1 MIMKKITGVIP
12 AFISP
17 FTESGIDVAAAK
29 AHAKRLVEKGADGL
43 YVGGSTGEM
52 IFMSVSE
59 RKTLLEAVVEAV
71 PEGFPIIA
79 HVGAA
84 SPADAFELAK
94 HADKSGAAAI
104 SSVAPFYY
112 KYTYAEVKK
121 YYEKLSGMTS
131 IPTVVYNVP
140 NLSGAALS
148 GGQLGELMAMENVSG
163 MKFTSSDYYTFERL
177 RHAFPDKALYNGCD
191 EMLCAGLAMG
201 ADGGIGTTY
210 NLMIDRFVKIYKF
223 FKEGKVAEAFEV
235 QKGVN
240 DVVEE
245 LFKYSLLPAVKY
257 LVKLT
262 GCDCGECR
270 DPFIPLTDAEK
281 QTLASAVKGKLSWDI

>member
-1 MIMKKITGVIP
+1 MKKITGVIP

-17 FTESGIDVAAAK
+17 FTENGIDTNAAQ
-29 AHAKRLVEKGADGL
+29 AHAKRLVEKGATGL

-59 RKTLLEAVVEAV
+59 RKTLLEAVVDAV
-71 PEGFPIIA
+71 PKDFPIIA

-84 SPADAFELAK
+84 NPADAFDMAK
-94 HADKSGAAAI
+94 HADKAGAAAI

-112 KYTYAEVKK
+112 KYTYAEIKK
-121 YYEKLSGMTS
+121 YYQKLSGSIS
-131 IPTVVYNVP
+131 IPTIVYNVP

-148 GGQLGELMAMENVSG
+148 GGQLGELMNMENVSG

-177 RHAFPDKALYNGCD
+177 RSAFPDKALYNGCD

-210 NLMIDRFVKIYKF
+210 NIMIDKFVKIYELF
-223 FKEGKVAEAFEV
+223 GKGMVKEAFAV
-235 QKGVN
+235 QNGVN
-240 DVVEE
+240 DVVEQ

-262 GCDCGECR
+262 GCDCGVCR
-270 DPFIPLTDAEK
+270 EPFLPLTEDEEK
-281 QTLASAVKGKLSWDI
+281 ALAASVKGKLSWDI

>member
-1 MIMKKITGVIP
+1 MKKITGVIP

-17 FTESGIDVAAAK
+17 FTENGIDTKAAQ
-29 AHAKRLVEKGADGL
+29 AHAKRLVEKGANGL

-59 RKTLLEAVVEAV
+59 RKTLLEAVVDAV
-71 PEGFPIIA
+71 PKDFPIIA

-84 SPADAFELAK
+84 NPADAFDLAK

-112 KYTYAEVKK
+112 KYTYQEVKN
-121 YYEKLSGMTS
+121 YYQKLSGSTE

-148 GGQLGELMAMENVSG
+148 GGQLGEIMGMENVSG

-210 NLMIDRFVKIYKF
+210 NVMVDRFVKIYNL
-223 FKEGKVAEAFEV
+223 FKEGKTAEAFEI
-235 QKGVN
+235 QGKVN
-240 DVVEE
+240 DVVEQ

-270 DPFIPLTDAEK
+270 DPFISLTPEEEK
-281 QTLASAVKGKLSWDI
+281 ALAASVKGKLSWDF